1 MKKILILNFIVMSM
15 FNFAHPVTPDML
27 IDKGAPTYLNGILY
41 ALMSLSMFLF
51 SPYWGNKVDK
61 NGAKKYL
68 VLGPL
73 IYGTMQLLFGFGKSS
88 LAMGLGRFLA
98 GVFAACFIVA
108 LMQYI
113 NLISPTEKRAKNFGL
128 IMVTNGIGGVVGQLL
143 AGMIGANGGMY
154 IYVPFVIQFV
164 LGIIIALF
172 VYYVIPELKSAS
184 QTTEQGKRNPGI
196 KSSVH
201 LIKENQLAAIL
212 VTMLMLAIANNL
224 YTSHIGYFVAE
235 VYQFNPF
242 AVSLVNSYANFIIML
257 TNLFLINYI
266 RNKFGILTGIK
277 YEFIIAIFTFT
288 TIFYLPIK
296 IAIVFLGM
304 FIASIAIYRPLV
316 QDYVVSKDN
325 NHGGELMGIVNSVN
339 SLGMIIGSVSS
350 GFLFTINE
358 LLPFYVIVIILL
370 IGLLIFIFRV
380 EKGKKTKKID
390 N

>member
-27 IDKGAPTYLNGILY
+27 IDKAAPSYLNGILY

-51 SPYWGNKVDK
+51 SPYWGNKVDDK
-61 NGAKKYL
+61 GAKRYL

-73 IYGTMQLLFGFGKSS
+73 IYGIMQLLFGFGQSS

-143 AGMIGANGGMY
+143 SGMIGAAGGIY
-154 IYVPFVIQFV
+154 IYVPFVFQFI
-164 LGIIIALF
+164 LGIIISLF
-172 VYYVIPELKSAS
+172 VYYVIPEVKNESKNNTS
-184 QTTEQGKRNPGI
+184 GKRNPGF
-196 KSSVH
+196 KSSVL
-201 LIKENQLAAIL
+201 LIKDNQLTAIL
-212 VTMLMLAIANNL
+212 FTMLMLAIANNL

-242 AVSLVNSYANFIIML
+242 AVSIVNSYANFIIML

-266 RNKFGILTGIK
+266 RNKFGILKGIK
-277 YEFIIAIFTFT
+277 YEFIIAILTFT

-296 IAIVFLGM
+296 ISIIFLGM
-304 FIASIAIYRPLV
+304 FIASIAVYRPLV

-325 NHGGELMGIVNSVN
+325 SHGGELMGIVNSVN

-350 GFLFTINE
+350 GFFFTINE
-358 LLPFYVIVIILL
+358 LLPFYVIVIILVLGL
-370 IGLLIFIFRV
+370 IIFILGV
-380 EKGKKTKKID
+380 ENSKKTKKID